1 MSFIVDKS
9 NYNVTY
15 NLDTKKFTGD
25 TTIRVNTSSNC
36 ILFSENRLPS
46 VLFSGILDLNG
57 ISNPESTGKF
67 LYSGGVIRCSV
78 RVKKLF
84 GIEWDYFTI
93 TLSVVSTEI
102 KLNPEV
108 VFFNISKTSAETDQK
123 TIYITL
129 PSNEDYSVI
138 VPPFLTY
145 TKVAEG
151 IVLKTSP
158 SSELEVGSYSDV
170 VQIDQGGKKA
180 SITVNL
186 RVTHFF
192 SSELEDY
199 NFCLDGRKLFFNKN
213 AEKASVLKLKL
224 NVNMLVERTPLSFKS
239 EYLFPYFNDKCSIDI
254 GEKINRYF
262 KKYSVNLLNVNNVI
276 DLIMHSAYVHI
287 EALELDEYY
296 TELSSEHLGGFKFFP
311 GRKPKGYP
319 LLTNH
324 LNRRVFGDDKV
335 LLSYITGKTDPAD
348 WGLMKPFENPFS
360 DNMVACMRLTPS
372 EMIFPAK
379 KKIETVNYYKFPTPK
394 HKINVQWLNQNL
406 VPEFTAFT
414 GEYEID
420 SAFQSVVARGV
431 YAKHKKKFETTEEKT
446 IKINTGFILKAERT
460 MISEL
465 IASPFCFLELNDRYL
480 KCIPISDKIKEED
493 STLQLISFDLEM
505 LIIEEVWK

>member
-1 MSFIVDKS
+1 
-9 NYNVTY
+9 
-15 NLDTKKFTGD
+15 
-25 TTIRVNTSSNC
+25 
-36 ILFSENRLPS
+36 
-46 VLFSGILDLNG
+46 
-57 ISNPESTGKF
+57 
-67 LYSGGVIRCSV
+67 
-78 RVKKLF
+78 
-84 GIEWDYFTI
+84 
-93 TLSVVSTEI
+93 
-102 KLNPEV
+102 
-108 VFFNISKTSAETDQK
+108 
-123 TIYITL
+123 
-129 PSNEDYSVI
+129 
-138 VPPFLTY
+138 
-145 TKVAEG
+145 
-151 IVLKTSP
+151 
-158 SSELEVGSYSDV
+158 
-170 VQIDQGGKKA
+170 
-180 SITVNL
+180 
-186 RVTHFF
+186 
-192 SSELEDY
+192 
-199 NFCLDGRKLFFNKN
+199 
-213 AEKASVLKLKL
+213 
-224 NVNMLVERTPLSFKS
+224 
-239 EYLFPYFNDKCSIDI
+239 
-254 GEKINRYF
+254 
-262 KKYSVNLLNVNNVI
+262 
-276 DLIMHSAYVHI
+276 MHSAYVHI

-465 IASPFCFLELNDRYL
+465 IASPFCFLELSDRYL